1 MRIRTILLASVLA
14 LGACGGKSKGPD
26 STGDNMAATKSLYER
41 LGGKEGITA
50 VVKDFVANVGAD
62 ARINTMFA
70 NTDLAAL
77 ETKLIDQICQASGG
91 PCTYTGKTMKEVHA
105 NMGVTEAHFNALVE
119 DLVKSL
125 DKIGVKDPEKSELLG
140 ALGGM
145 KGDIVQK

>member
-1 MRIRTILLASVLA
+1 MRIRTILLVSVLA

-62 ARINTMFA
+62 TRINTMFA
-70 NTDLAAL
+70 NADLAAL
-77 ETKLIDQICQASGG
+77 ETKLIDQICAASGG
-91 PCTYTGKTMKEVHA
+91 PCTYSGKNMKEAHA
-105 NMGVTEAHFNALVE
+105 GMGVTEAHFNALVE

-125 DKIGVKDPEKSELLG
+125 DKIGVMDPEKSELLG

-145 KGDIVQK
+145 KGDIVEK